1 MLTSKEDLLLIWSSI
16 IYNGD
21 YNGILLN

>member
-1 MLTSKEDLLLIWSSI
+1 LTSKEDLLLIWYGI

>member
-1 MLTSKEDLLLIWSSI
+1 MLTSKEDLLLIWYGI

>member
-1 MLTSKEDLLLIWSSI
+1 MLTSKEDLLLIWYSI